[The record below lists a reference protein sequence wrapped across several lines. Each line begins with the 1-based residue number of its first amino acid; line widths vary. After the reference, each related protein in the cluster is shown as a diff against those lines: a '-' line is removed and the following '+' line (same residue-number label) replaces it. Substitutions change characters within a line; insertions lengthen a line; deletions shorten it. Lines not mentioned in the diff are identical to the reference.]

1 MARTQRSRH
10 CRPPANKPNRWSR
23 LRHRRRRKAKFA
35 RIRTVHCGQLDC
47 GAPARPVRS
56 PALAA
61 PRPEPTVPRRS
72 NHKVL
77 RPVPWPCPAVVRTN
91 WCRRRRPGRRG
102 DPDDAA
108 RWPSLPRP
116 SHGVRRWRQRRLCC
130 REHSRGIARS
140 SCGLW
145 VRRLWRRSRIA
156 RSTADLWRGLW
167 WSGVS
172 WPEGSVCGWQGVA
185 RSPGGVRQCLRSAVA
200 GYFGL
205 VYRCP
210 FTPSLPTNAL
220 DTMGMFMQQILILA
234 GLAPLQNIFFTFL
247 FFSLS
252 FLLFHVI

>member
-10 CRPPANKPNRWSR
+10 CRPPANKPNRRSR
-23 LRHRRRRKAKFA
+23 LRHRPRRKAKFA
-35 RIRTVHCGQLDC
+35 RIRTVHRGQLDC

-56 PALAA
+56 PAPAA

-77 RPVPWPCPAVVRTN
+77 RPVPWPRPAVVRTS
-91 WCRRRRPGRRG
+91 WCRRRWPGRRG

-130 REHSRGIARS
+130 ERSRGIARS
-140 SCGLW
+140 PCGLR
-145 VRRLWRRSRIA
+145 VRRLWRRSRFA
-156 RSTADLWRGLW
+156 CPTADLWRGLW

-172 WPEGSVCGWQGVA
+172 WPEDSVCGWEGIT

-205 VYRCP
+205 MYRCP

-220 DTMGMFMQQILILA
+220 DMMGMFMQQILILA
-234 GLAPLQNIFFTFL
+234 GPAPPPKQFFFTL
-247 FFSLS
+247 FFLSLL
-252 FLLFHVI
+252 FFHVI